1 MKDGIRFVVL
11 KVIIGFRKIAAYT
24 VWIIFSLYNFNEKKN
39 ASLKF
44 RESVFH
50 LKKKTSF
57 ILIEIINIL

>member
-1 MKDGIRFVVL
+1 MMKDGIRFVVL

-24 VWIIFSLYNFNEKKN
+24 VWIILSLYNFNEKKN

-50 LKKKTSF
+50 LKKKSF